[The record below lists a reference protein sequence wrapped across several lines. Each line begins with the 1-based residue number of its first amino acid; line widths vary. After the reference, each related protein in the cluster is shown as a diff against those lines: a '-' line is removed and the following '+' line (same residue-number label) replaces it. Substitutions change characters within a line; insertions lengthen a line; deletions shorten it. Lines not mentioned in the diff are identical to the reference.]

1 MLSMSGDA
9 STPRPLGA
17 HSYDFVPVDRE
28 HLQLLRRWLEAPHVS
43 EWWGDPDH
51 EIDLIEEGLGLLWVE
66 PFLATLDGRPFAYI
80 QTYDVHAEPGGE
92 YADQPQ
98 DCWGVDPFIGEAH
111 MIGQGH
117 GSAML
122 RAFVDRLFAQG
133 RACA

>member
-1 MLSMSGDA
+1 MQSMSRDA

-28 HLQLLRRWLEAPHVS
+28 HLQLLRQWLEAPHVS

-80 QTYDVHAEPGGE
+80 QTYDVH
-92 YADQPQ
+92 
-98 DCWGVDPFIGEAH
+98 
-111 MIGQGH
+111 
-117 GSAML
+117 
-122 RAFVDRLFAQG
+122 G
-133 RACA
+133 RTRRRI